1 MTTPATHYRTL
12 AAQLRAR
19 ARTEDSPQLRAEW
32 EHLAHCYVRL
42 AEQAD
47 RNSQTDVSYEPILRN
62 GFGDFGGEPA

>member
-1 MTTPATHYRTL
+1 MTPVTHYRTL

-19 ARTEDSPQLRAEW
+19 ARTEDSRQLRAEW
-32 EHLAHCYVRL
+32 DHLAQCYIRL

-62 GFGDFGGEPA
+62 GFGDFSGEPA